1 MAEQSERLEKVE
13 RAVAEITTKLDSL
26 LAREE
31 QHQSTQNNAR
41 AQLEETVIS
50 PIDTAVN
57 AADINR
63 DFDRLR
69 SSLTKLPVPNE
80 LNVNDSPVGVKQESK
95 GALKILSKCARHAE
109 TGIKVL
115 SKINKEPSEE
125 GKVEVN
131 IEELDSLFIVF
142 ASQIAFLQQEYANII
157 VKSTFND
164 ETARIFR
171 SFENNASAFNPSA
184 LQNVRVAAEL
194 AATQSRVT
202 ASYNQ
207 PRVRSRGGF
216 YRGRGY
222 SYAANQNPPF
232 YNSGYR
238 NRFNDRRGRFPVNRS
253 SENEQGQGYFQNAD

>member
-1 MAEQSERLEKVE
+1 M
-13 RAVAEITTKLDSL
+13 
-26 LAREE
+26 
-31 QHQSTQNNAR
+31 
-41 AQLEETVIS
+41 
-50 PIDTAVN
+50 
-57 AADINR
+57 
-63 DFDRLR
+63 
-69 SSLTKLPVPNE
+69 PVPNE

-115 SKINKEPSEE
+115 SQINKEPNAE

-142 ASQIAFLQQEYANII
+142 ASQITFLQQEYANII

-194 AATQSRVT
+194 AATQSRIAT
-202 ASYNQ
+202 SYNQ
-207 PRVRSRGGF
+207 PRPRNRGF
-216 YRGRGY
+216 NRGRGY
-222 SYAANQNPPF
+222 SYATNQNPSF
-232 YNSGYR
+232 FSSGYR

-253 SENEQGQGYFQNAD
+253 SENEQGQGYFQNGEV